1 MPEIWSMQAEAGL
14 GDEFDDETQ
23 VNKSYY
29 DLVGVMKFME
39 SHLPEGTYFN
49 DWQEFEHP
57 QLGAFVAKG
66 SRACS
71 PLKRRYYLVVV
82 RLQANSKL
90 VGSSSRR
97 RCKIRQSLCWKEKFK
112 N

>member
-1 MPEIWSMQAEAGL
+1 MQAEAGL

-39 SHLPEGTYFN
+39 SHLPEGTYFS

-57 QLGAFVAKG
+57 QLGA
-66 SRACS
+66 SRHS
-71 PLKRRYYLVVV
+71 
-82 RLQANSKL
+82 
-90 VGSSSRR
+90 
-97 RCKIRQSLCWKEKFK
+97 IH
-112 N
+112 

>member
-1 MPEIWSMQAEAGL
+1 MQAEAGL

-39 SHLPEGTYFN
+39 SHLPEGSYFN

-57 QLGAFVAKG
+57 QLGAFWAYHLHSVDGPEVERTKHSG
-66 SRACS
+66 
-71 PLKRRYYLVVV
+71 
-82 RLQANSKL
+82 
-90 VGSSSRR
+90 
-97 RCKIRQSLCWKEKFK
+97 
-112 N
+112 